1 MQEKQW
7 MQISNQNKQALVE
20 EATHG
25 MKVMPTNFQNISEN
39 KTFSAVREEIVMS
52 LDPRIIPIANR
63 IIDGKLKNEV
73 SEQIN
78 KDSR

>member
-7 MQISNQNKQALVE
+7 MQISHQNKQALVD

-39 KTFSAVREEIVMS
+39 KKFSEAREEIVMS
-52 LDPRIIPIANR
+52 LDPRIIPIAR
-63 IIDGKLKNEV
+63 KIIDGKLGFEGQN
-73 SEQIN
+73 N
-78 KDSR
+78 KE